1 MTTPVRRSRTVRVLA
16 PLAAFA
22 TFGALAACGGDDET
36 TDGASGDAVTVAD
49 AWARTSAMSQTNG
62 ATYFVITGGA
72 EDDALVGALAPTD
85 IAATTEV
92 HETVMSEDAMSQD
105 TMAMSEATMGMSDD
119 TMMGE
124 DEMSDDTMMGE
135 DDGHS
140 DMGGT
145 MTMQEVARVEVP
157 AGETVAFEPGGYH
170 VMLFDLAEPLVA
182 GETFEM
188 ELTFEN
194 AGTVTVEVEV
204 RDE

>member
-22 TFGALAACGGDDET
+22 TLGALAACGGDDEST
-36 TDGASGDAVTVAD
+36 EAGDAVTVAD

-62 ATYFVITGGA
+62 ATYFVITGGG
-72 EDDALVGALAPTD
+72 EDDALVGALAPTE
-85 IAATTEV
+85 IAAATEV
-92 HETVMSEDAMSQD
+92 HETVMSEDA
-105 TMAMSEATMGMSDD
+105 MSDD

-145 MTMQEVARVEVP
+145 MTMQQVARVEVP
-157 AGETVAFEPGGYH
+157 DGETVAFEPGGYH
-170 VMLFDLAEPLVA
+170 VMLLDLAEPLVA

-188 ELTFEN
+188 ELTFEK

>member
-16 PLAAFA
+16 PLAALA

-36 TDGASGDAVTVAD
+36 TDTGSGDAVTVAD

-62 ATYFVITGGA
+62 AAYFVITGGA
-72 EDDALVGALAPTD
+72 EDDALLGALAPTEV
-85 IAATTEV
+85 AAVTEV
-92 HETVMSEDAMSQD
+92 HETVMSEDAMTDDSMMTED
-105 TMAMSEATMGMSDD
+105 SMMA
-119 TMMGE
+119 E
-124 DEMSDDTMMGE
+124 DEMAEDEMTEDTM
-135 DDGHS
+135 HS

-157 AGETVAFEPGGYH
+157 AGDTVAFEPGGYH
-170 VMLFDLAEPLVA
+170 VMLLDLAEPLVA
-182 GETFEM
+182 GDTFEM
-188 ELTFEN
+188 DLTFEK

>member
-16 PLAAFA
+16 PLAAV
-22 TFGALAACGGDDET
+22 ALVGGLSACGGDDEE
-36 TDGASGDAVTVAD
+36 GGSGDAVSVAD

-72 EDDALVGALAPTD
+72 EDDALVGALAPTE
-85 IAATTEV
+85 IAATTGV
-92 HETVMSEDAMSQD
+92 HETVMSEDAMSED
-105 TMAMSEATMGMSDD
+105 TMAMSED
-119 TMMGE
+119 TMA
-124 DEMSDDTMMGE
+124 MSEDTMAMSEDTMAMGE
-135 DDGHS
+135 DDGH
-140 DMGGT
+140 MGGS

-170 VMLFDLAEPLVA
+170 VMLIDLAEPLVA

-188 ELTFEN
+188 ELTFEK